1 MALTKTQ
8 TNQLADKFS
17 QIFSEEKYELGQ
29 RLRTED
35 EVTYERIIDQALKAE
50 AFPIDANAFNV
61 EHTLFINQGQ
71 SAEQW
76 ANDFIEETQI
86 STAEEFNNAINHHL
100 YPHIFDN
107 LDKTSLNVEI
117 KEDLQHWLEKHG
129 TVEYLEE
136 EMQKE
141 FDVHEFEEYI
151 MQEDDDKK
159 KEKIKEALREEGFP
173 EKLNP
178 DDVNYLINN
187 IRLKV
192 SFEELAERHI
202 DEVEASGGVTPYL
215 NNRFY
220 KDILNANAYDYDVE
234 ITEDIQD
241 YQ

>member
-1 MALTKTQ
+1 M
-8 TNQLADKFS
+8 
-17 QIFSEEKYELGQ
+17 I
-29 RLRTED
+29 R
-35 EVTYERIIDQALKAE
+35 
-50 AFPIDANAFNV
+50 
-61 EHTLFINQGQ
+61 
-71 SAEQW
+71 
-76 ANDFIEETQI
+76 
-86 STAEEFNNAINHHL
+86 
-100 YPHIFDN
+100 
-107 LDKTSLNVEI
+107 
-117 KEDLQHWLEKHG
+117 
-129 TVEYLEE
+129 
-136 EMQKE
+136 
-141 FDVHEFEEYI
+141 
-151 MQEDDDKK
+151 K